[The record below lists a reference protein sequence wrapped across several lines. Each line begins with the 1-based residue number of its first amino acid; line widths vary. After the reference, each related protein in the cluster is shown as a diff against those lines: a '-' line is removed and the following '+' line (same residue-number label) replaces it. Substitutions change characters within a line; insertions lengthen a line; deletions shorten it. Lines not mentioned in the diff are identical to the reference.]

1 MNFRE
6 VGGKSASLGLWKR
19 GRRSEDRL
27 ARTKNAEGKANSNED
42 LDAELLGCNLV
53 VAIKFQIVE
62 GSGNAKPARCGSG
75 FDADDASFAA
85 DDHVAAAHRAADQD
99 NFEFDGG
106 GDSELP
112 GAEEKDAGGADVASD
127 QGDRKIFGAARH
139 AAKAKREAERRS
151 GIFALLVEDAD
162 GVGGD
167 ASKAAQGAERLEGHD
182 AERRNARGASEWSGG
197 RCAEC
202 GDGDWS
208 ECCGFGS
215 GGVRLLP

>member
-6 VGGKSASLGLWKR
+6 VGVKSASRGLWKR
-19 GRRSEDRL
+19 DRRSGDRL

-42 LDAELLGCNLV
+42 LDAELLGCNLI

-62 GSGNAKPARCGSG
+62 GSGNTKPAGHGRG
-75 FDADDASFAA
+75 FDANDVSFTD
-85 DDHVAAAHRAADQD
+85 DDHVAAAHGAADQD

-112 GAEEKDAGGADVASD
+112 GAEEKDAGGTDVAGNQS
-127 QGDRKIFGAARH
+127 DRKIFGAAGY
-139 AAKAKREAERRS
+139 AAKAKREAQGSS

-167 ASKAAQGAERLEGHD
+167 ASKAAQGAKRLEGYD
-182 AERRNARGASEWSGG
+182 AE
-197 RCAEC
+197 
-202 GDGDWS
+202 
-208 ECCGFGS
+208 
-215 GGVRLLP
+215 

>member
-19 GRRSEDRL
+19 DRRSEERL

-62 GSGNAKPARCGSG
+62 GSGDAKPSRHGSG
-75 FDADDASFAA
+75 FDADDVSFAD
-85 DDHVAAAHRAADQD
+85 DDHVAAAHGAADQN
-99 NFEFDGG
+99 NFEFDSG

-112 GAEEKDAGGADVASD
+112 GAEEKDTRGADVAGN
-127 QGDRKIFGAARH
+127 QGDRKIFGSARD
-139 AAKAKREAERRS
+139 AAKAKRESERGS
-151 GIFALLVEDAD
+151 GIFTLLVEDAD

-167 ASKAAQGAERLEGHD
+167 ASKAAQGAERLEGYD
-182 AERRNARGASEWSGG
+182 AE
-197 RCAEC
+197 
-202 GDGDWS
+202 
-208 ECCGFGS
+208 
-215 GGVRLLP
+215 